1 MIFLKDKSF
10 YSELFK
16 LALPI
21 ALGSLVSFSISLSD
35 NMIISRLG
43 ADAVS
48 AVFLSN
54 QIAFL
59 LTMISTGIES
69 SVLSAL
75 SRLIGG
81 GEYDKARAV
90 ASLGIIFAILISLL
104 FFLPS
109 SFFPKIV
116 LSLLTDSREL
126 IEKGAPYLRSLG
138 VSFLFFAPSQAMAAA
153 LRSIKKT
160 KIAFFASFSAFA
172 VNLFFNLVLVS
183 GVSITISPFS
193 VPSQDVLSNGMLA
206 SLVIDIPVMLG
217 VMAVLCVPALFRE
230 KLSRVQGIALL
241 CIYVSY
247 FVLRMLLV

>member
-90 ASLGIIFAILISLL
+90 ASLGIIFAIIISLL
-104 FFLPS
+104 FFLPCALFSLS
-109 SFFPKIV
+109 S
-116 LSLLTDSREL
+116 L
-126 IEKGAPYLRSLG
+126 IPYLTPLPR
-138 VSFLFFAPSQAMAAA
+138 FQ
-153 LRSIKKT
+153 REQD
-160 KIAFFASFSAFA
+160 
-172 VNLFFNLVLVS
+172 
-183 GVSITISPFS
+183 ISR
-193 VPSQDVLSNGMLA
+193 LSWHA
-206 SLVIDIPVMLG
+206 
-217 VMAVLCVPALFRE
+217 
-230 KLSRVQGIALL
+230 Q
-241 CIYVSY
+241 Y
-247 FVLRMLLV
+247 F